1 MKQEEKEDLIKAS
14 QLLAVASEL
23 TGNAVMLLGITG
35 RMADAGQAEAAMFQ
49 LSNIARKIGYILDD
63 GVKAEAW
70 SR

>member
-1 MKQEEKEDLIKAS
+1 MKQEEKEDLTKAG

-49 LSNIARKIGYILDD
+49 LNNIARNIGYILDH